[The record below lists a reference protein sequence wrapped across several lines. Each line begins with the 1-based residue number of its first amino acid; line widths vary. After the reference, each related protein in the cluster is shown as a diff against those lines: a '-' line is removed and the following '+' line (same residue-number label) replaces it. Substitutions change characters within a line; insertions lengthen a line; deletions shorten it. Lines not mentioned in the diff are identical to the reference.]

1 MTKLTDE
8 ELGDLLR
15 ETFADRETLP
25 DHLPEAT
32 KRRNP
37 GPILLAAAAILAV
50 LAGVLYGVHRA
61 DRPSPAPPVATATEP
76 GDIWGAA
83 IVTIAR
89 RFAPP
94 GGWQS
99 LEVFGPGDRPHSRP
113 FNTTPAPVVRLSA
126 LDRKRIEQ
134 VVAPVAPISWDVES
148 SGSCDG
154 KRVVATVTVGPI
166 VDKGDH
172 QEVAVG
178 IFYDCGYG
186 YLPKYRIEKV
196 DGVWT
201 VTGTIGTPMGVMPVG
216 GCPTP
221 GRTSA
226 SPRAGC

>member
-15 ETFADRETLP
+15 ETFADRESLT

-61 DRPSPAPPVATATEP
+61 DRPDPAPPVATAAEP

-83 IVTIAR
+83 IVAIAQK
-89 RFAPP
+89 FAPAA
-94 GGWQS
+94 GWQS
-99 LEVFGPGDRPHSRP
+99 IEVYGPGDRPQSRLP
-113 FNTTPAPVVRLSA
+113 NATRFEKLTAQ
-126 LDRKRIEQ
+126 DRKRIEQ
-134 VVAPVAPISWDVES
+134 VVAPIAPIVWGGGQDF
-148 SGSCDG
+148 GNSCDG
-154 KRVVATVTVGPI
+154 RRVATVTVGPI

-172 QEVAVG
+172 REVAAS
-178 IFYDCGYG
+178 IFYDCGRG
-186 YLPKYRIEKV
+186 WLPNYRIEKV
-196 DGVWT
+196 DGVWK
-201 VTGTIGTPMGVMPVG
+201 VTGTIGYPEGVEPVGG

-221 GRTSA
+221 GKTST
-226 SPRAGC
+226 SPRPGC